1 MQTGRRVFI
10 LMEARTYIS
19 PHVPCVPLFSTVVST
34 ILSNL
39 VINHNKHA
47 VEVGEL
53 LVLVVEASNALID
66 LGMLPIRDIPQLPKM
81 AQEVLKAEGV
91 ILECM

>member
-1 MQTGRRVFI
+1 
-10 LMEARTYIS
+10 
-19 PHVPCVPLFSTVVST
+19 VST

>member
-1 MQTGRRVFI
+1 
-10 LMEARTYIS
+10 MEARTYIS
-19 PHVPCVPLFSTVVST
+19 PYVPCVPLFSTAVST
-34 ILSNL
+34 LLANL
-39 VINHNKHA
+39 VINHNKRA

-53 LVLVVEASNALID
+53 SALVVEASNALVD
-66 LGMLPIRDIPQLPKM
+66 LEMLPIQDIPQLPKM